1 MIKKLA
7 VIPAYNEEDS
17 IAAVIEGIKKQEPT
31 FDILVVDDA
40 SNDRTSKLA
49 KKRDATVIE
58 HPYNLGDGAARQTGF
73 KYARENNY
81 DIVITIDGDGQHD
94 PASIRELCNVIE
106 RDEADIALGSR
117 FLGTASYRIDFF
129 RRIGMLLYGLIC
141 SVFMRS
147 KITDPTSG
155 FRALNKKAVSL
166 FTSELYPQKYPD
178 ANVILLSHYAGLR
191 VKEVPVKMNQNIS
204 GKSIH
209 SGLRPLGYIYIMTLS
224 IFMML
229 LRKRELIRSK
239 DYGI

>member
-7 VIPAYNEEDS
+7 VIPAYNEEES
-17 IAAVIEGIKKQEPT
+17 ISAVIEGIKKQEPT

-40 SNDRTSKLA
+40 SNDMTYELA
-49 KKRDATVIE
+49 RKQDAAVLE

-73 KYARENNY
+73 IYARENNY

-94 PASIRELCNVIE
+94 PVSIRELCEVIE

-117 FLGTASYRIDFF
+117 FLGVASYRIDFF

-141 SVFMRS
+141 SIFMRS